1 MISPFHL
8 PRVSRTLRGFTLVEV
23 LVALAVLAVLLTIIA
38 QVLGQVQ
45 RVWSAANSRVAQFR
59 EARRAMD
66 RISSNLAQA
75 TMNSS
80 LQYYYAGAN
89 PFLPPSS
96 GLMTAPQGYVR
107 YSDLQF
113 LCGPTQTLLA
123 GANQTAGHSIFFQA
137 PTGGALNVNA
147 GGAAAF
153 TNMPTAISA
162 CGYYVAF
169 DTDANFRPS
178 FLNQRNHPE
187 RQRFRLYEY
196 RPPIDANLI
205 YKDLA
210 VPDPNPGVPLPDWY
224 NQIAT
229 WSRPVAENI
238 IFLVFSPKRAVTDA
252 AGDPRD
258 IAPAYTYNSSPGVK
272 LPQATQDY
280 QLPPLVEVTLVALDE
295 SSAQRLAENSGGN
308 PTLPEGL
315 FTSASDTSFR
325 SDIEALEDFL
335 NDEKLNYRVF
345 TATVPIR
352 NSKWGL

>member
-1 MISPFHL
+1 MNTLVPSQRAASPQ
-8 PRVSRTLRGFTLVEV
+8 RGFTLVEV
-23 LVALAVLAVLLTIIA
+23 LVSLAVLAVLLTIIA

-45 RVWSAANSRVAQFR
+45 RVWSSANSRVAQFR

-66 RISSNLAQA
+66 RISTNLAQA

-80 LQYYYAGAN
+80 LQYYYAGGN

-96 GLMTAPQGYVR
+96 NLMTAPQGYVR

-113 LCGPTQTLLA
+113 LCGPTASLLT
-123 GANQTAGHSIFFQA
+123 GANQTVGHGIFFQA
-137 PTGGALNVNA
+137 PTGGAMTVNA

-169 DTDANFRPS
+169 DTDAAFRPG

-187 RQRFRLYEY
+187 RERFRLYEY

-205 YKDLA
+205 YKDLTVA
-210 VPDPNPGVPLPDWY
+210 DPSPGIPQPDWY
-224 NQIAT
+224 NQIAN

-238 IFLVFSPKRAVTDA
+238 VYLVFSPKRAMTDS
-252 AGDPRD
+252 AGNPRD
-258 IAPAYTYNSSPGVK
+258 IAPAYAYNSSPGVN
-272 LPQATQDY
+272 LPQAIQDY

-308 PTLPEGL
+308 PRLPEGL
-315 FTSASDTSFR
+315 FTSATDAAFR
-325 SDIEALEDFL
+325 ADIEALEDFF
-335 NDEKLNYRVF
+335 NDQKLNYRVF
-345 TATVPIR
+345 SATVPIR